1 VTKDAIPR
9 LRYEALDPALQAF
22 LKPTVD
28 RLGYLGEFF
37 QVAGHVDG
45 AVPAFMQYTGAVKT
59 PLADAHN
66 EILALTV
73 CRMLEA
79 DYEMIQHERL
89 SRRLGFTLEWIAAA
103 EGRDGSH
110 PSSLGDDERAL
121 QALAQAAIASHG
133 LRCGPELQMVVSLL
147 GHQRAVAAMMQ
158 IARFAGIAMM
168 CNAFALELPVPS
180 VFDEVPNP

>member
-1 VTKDAIPR
+1 MTKDAIPR

-73 CRMLEA
+73 CRVPKE
-79 DYEMIQHERL
+79 
-89 SRRLGFTLEWIAAA
+89 GFK
-103 EGRDGSH
+103 GRPNCTHYWCH
-110 PSSLGDDERAL
+110 PL
-121 QALAQAAIASHG
+121 
-133 LRCGPELQMVVSLL
+133 LR
-147 GHQRAVAAMMQ
+147 
-158 IARFAGIAMM
+158 
-168 CNAFALELPVPS
+168 
-180 VFDEVPNP
+180 